1 MGIGGWMHCGILSTE
16 IFEALGFTMSEPHGV
31 AALVNPVGLDGFF
44 EAYCP
49 PYFPSM
55 DAAVDAVLTPMLRTG
70 SAPVEPVQPTGR
82 VPYLISDAEHR
93 DAVVAISEE
102 GIACTKAVC
111 NYIHQTY
118 GRFPGNVDAMHLM
131 WFMQAHHLD
140 TDYHDRFFRPGAYGA
155 THAAHMA
162 RWHS

>member
-1 MGIGGWMHCGILSTE
+1 
-16 IFEALGFTMSEPHGV
+16 
-31 AALVNPVGLDGFF
+31 
-44 EAYCP
+44 
-49 PYFPSM
+49 
-55 DAAVDAVLTPMLRTG
+55 MLRTG
-70 SAPVEPVQPTGR
+70 SAPAEAVQPAGP

-93 DAVVAISEE
+93 DSAVAVSEE

-140 TDYHDRFFRPGAYGA
+140 TDYYDRFFRPGAYGA
-155 THAAHMA
+155 THASHLA
-162 RWHS
+162 RWHP

>member
-1 MGIGGWMHCGILSTE
+1 
-16 IFEALGFTMSEPHGV
+16 
-31 AALVNPVGLDGFF
+31 
-44 EAYCP
+44 
-49 PYFPSM
+49 
-55 DAAVDAVLTPMLRTG
+55 MLRTG
-70 SAPVEPVQPTGR
+70 SAPIEPVRPTGP

-162 RWHS
+162 RWHF

>member
-1 MGIGGWMHCGILSTE
+1 LSPE
-16 IFEALGFTMSEPHGV
+16 IFEALGFTTIEPHGV
-31 AALVNPVGLDGFF
+31 SPFANPVGLDGVFG
-44 EAYCP
+44 AYCP

-55 DAAVDAVLTPMLRTG
+55 DAAADTVLTPMLRTG
-70 SAPVEPVQPTGR
+70 SPLAEPTKQQGP
-82 VPYLISDAEHR
+82 VPYLISDTEHR
-93 DAVVAISEE
+93 DGTVQISEE

-140 TDYHDRFFRPGAYGA
+140 TDY
-155 THAAHMA
+155 
-162 RWHS
+162 